1 VHGYGLFTLIVTF
14 VTVLN
19 RLTSFRMN
27 EFVVKYV
34 TDARAAGGNTD
45 AAAAVKFAMIVEAA
59 ASLLALLAVVA
70 LARPAASI
78 FLHGQGGAH
87 LIVIYGLVVLATLVA
102 ESATGVLQ
110 VFNQFRLQ
118 STLNVVGSVCLLA
131 AVSVA
136 YLAGSGVTG
145 MLWASV
151 FGNLGLG
158 VPLAVAAVWTANK
171 RLGAGWWRVPLGD
184 LRTRWSG
191 PFRFALSTNA
201 SATLSLVTRD
211 ADPLWLSLF
220 RSTSEV
226 GYYRL
231 GLAVASYA
239 MLPVSQL
246 GQAFYP
252 EITRKAARGEW
263 TQFQDLLQRG
273 SLIAAAYLVPLVLL
287 LGAAGKWIVGTAY
300 GAEFMPATNVLLILL
315 IGMGFSHLLFW
326 NRPALLALGRAD
338 YAFKV
343 NLLLAAVK
351 VVGIFVLIRSHGYIG
366 AAVLLSFLYLVGV
379 SMAVAKVRSIIRR
392 HGSTG

>member
-1 VHGYGLFTLIVTF
+1 VRGYGTFTLIVTF

-34 TDARAAGGNTD
+34 TDARSAGANAD
-45 AAAAVKFAMIVEAA
+45 AAAAVKFAVLIEAA
-59 ASLLALLAVVA
+59 ASLMALVAVLA

-78 FLHGQGGAH
+78 FLHGEVDPH
-87 LIVIYGLVVLATLVA
+87 LIAIYGLVVLATLVA

-118 STLNVVGSVCLLA
+118 STLNVLGSVFLLA
-131 AVSVA
+131 AITVA
-136 YLAGSGVTG
+136 YLRGAGVAG
-145 MLWASV
+145 MVWASV
-151 FGNLGLG
+151 IGNVAVG
-158 VPLAVAAVWTANK
+158 VPSVVAALWTANR
-171 RLGAGWWRVPLGD
+171 RLGPGWWRVPLGD
-184 LRTRWSG
+184 LRLRWAA

-201 SATLSLVTRD
+201 SATLSLITRD

-220 RSTSEV
+220 RGTTEV

-231 GLAVASYA
+231 GLAVATYA

-252 EITRKAARGEW
+252 EIARKAARGEW
-263 TQFQDLLQRG
+263 TQFKELLRQG
-273 SLIAAAYLVPLVLL
+273 SMVAAAYLIPLALL
-287 LGAAGKWIVGTAY
+287 LTAAGGWIIRVAYGTA
-300 GAEFMPATNVLLILL
+300 FTPAANVLLILL
-315 IGMGFSHLLFW
+315 VGMGFSHLLFW

-343 NLLLAAVK
+343 NFLLALAK

-366 AAVLLSFLYLVGV
+366 AAVLLSILYLVGV
-379 SMAVAKVRSIIRR
+379 SLAVAKIRSTVRR
-392 HGSTG
+392 HGAAG